1 MLEKRKRIKKK
12 SIFQLFFSRNLNVPA
27 YLTFLVG
34 LTLGFILY
42 PTFYPPWLASSSE
55 KSPLR
60 VCFSPEGQCT
70 DKVIDAVYSAQSS
83 ISVAAY
89 AFTCPRI
96 AEALRDAYKR
106 GVDVQLL
113 IDKSQLKEKYSQLS
127 FLLQE
132 GIPVYIDP
140 AEGLAHN
147 KTMIFDDRW
156 VLTGSFNWTRAA
168 NSKNAENL
176 LLIDDPSLAQI
187 YKENWKSRVGRAQ
200 SLTQLH
206 IPVKAVGD
214 SGFSITP
221 KLKHKN

>member
-1 MLEKRKRIKKK
+1 MLEKRKRIKNKNFFK
-12 SIFQLFFSRNLNVPA
+12 FLFLRNLNVPA
-27 YLTFLVG
+27 YLTFLIG

-55 KSPLR
+55 KAPLR

-70 DKVIDAVYSAQSS
+70 DKIVDAIHSAQSS

-96 AEALRDAYKR
+96 AEALRDAHKR

-113 IDKSQLKEKYSQLS
+113 IDKSQLKEKYSQLP
-127 FLLQE
+127 FLLKE
-132 GIPVYIDP
+132 GIPVFIDP

-147 KTMIFDDRW
+147 KIMIFDNRW

-168 NSKNAENL
+168 NLKNAENI

-187 YKENWKSRVGRAQ
+187 YKENWENRVERAKQ
-200 SLTQLH
+200 T
-206 IPVKAVGD
+206 
-214 SGFSITP
+214 FM
-221 KLKHKN
+221 

>member
-1 MLEKRKRIKKK
+1 MLEKRKRIKNK
-12 SIFQLFFSRNLNVPA
+12 SFFKFLFSRNLNVPA

-70 DKVIDAVYSAQSS
+70 DKVVDAIHSAQSS

-106 GVDVQLL
+106 DVDVKLL
-113 IDKSQLKEKYSQLS
+113 IDRSQLKEKYSQLS
-127 FLLQE
+127 FLLKE
-132 GIPVYIDP
+132 GIPVYID
-140 AEGLAHN
+140 ATEGISHS
-147 KTMIFDDRW
+147 KTMILDNRW
-156 VLTGSFNWTRAA
+156 VLTGSFNFTRAA

-187 YKENWKSRVGRAQ
+187 YKENWENRTERAKRISR
-200 SLTQLH
+200 
-206 IPVKAVGD
+206 
-214 SGFSITP
+214 
-221 KLKHKN
+221 

>member
-12 SIFQLFFSRNLNVPA
+12 SIFQLFFSRKLNVPA
-27 YLTFLVG
+27 YLTFLIG

-70 DKVIDAVYSAQSS
+70 DKVVDAINSAQSS

-96 AEALRDAYKR
+96 AEALRDAYRR
-106 GVDVQLL
+106 GVDVKLL

-127 FLLQE
+127 FLLKE
-132 GIPVYIDP
+132 GIPVYID
-140 AEGLAHN
+140 ATEGISHN
-147 KTMIFDDRW
+147 KSMILDNRW
-156 VLTGSFNWTRAA
+156 VLTGSFNFTRAA
-168 NSKNAENL
+168 NSKNAENI

-187 YKENWKSRVGRAQ
+187 YKENWDNRVERAKR
-200 SLTQLH
+200 
-206 IPVKAVGD
+206 I
-214 SGFSITP
+214 SG
-221 KLKHKN
+221 

>member
-1 MLEKRKRIKKK
+1 MLERRKRIKKK
-12 SIFQLFFSRNLNVPA
+12 SLFQSFFSRDLNVPT

-42 PTFYPPWLASSSE
+42 PTVYLPWQASSSE
-55 KSPLR
+55 KVPLR

-70 DKVIDAVYSAQSS
+70 DKIVDAINSAQSS

-106 GVDVQLL
+106 GVDVKLL
-113 IDKSQLKEKYSQLS
+113 VDRSQLKEKYSQLP
-127 FLLQE
+127 FLLKK
-132 GIPVYIDP
+132 GIPVYIDS

-147 KTMIFDDRW
+147 KIMLFDNRW
-156 VLTGSFNWTRAA
+156 VLTGSFNFTRAA
-168 NSKNAENL
+168 NSKNAENI

-187 YKENWKSRVGRAQ
+187 YKKNWESRVERAKR
-200 SLTQLH
+200 
-206 IPVKAVGD
+206 I
-214 SGFSITP
+214 FE
-221 KLKHKN
+221 